1 MLNQEMVKAGFAWW
15 FSKYSNNRD
24 LGMMQLETRL
34 QHIGLWKAKNPV
46 APWVFRKVKD
56 LLH

>member
-15 FSKYSNNRD
+15 FYKYSNNRD

-46 APWVFRKVKD
+46 APLVFRKVKD